1 MFTAARPSALFLLLP
16 LLAACKRGSD
26 KDDSAAEAI
35 KLVNEN
41 NYSWSGGLVIPSFQ
55 TAEHV
60 DVHMDFSALTVDM
73 LCHDMDPV
81 ADVDTLGLTRFPR
94 LTQDE
99 VATGLTNNSLL
110 QADTNGY
117 LSCEPGDETSCE
129 LSEFNFGGTFYD
141 AIPTY
146 DEAGGVYLL
155 VAATGS
161 TPGQGGLY
169 LAFLEPLAS
178 SVETNVNLTDDC
190 GVVDYD
196 VNMEGLTKLELP
208 AEGPWE
214 IDWSNVSISG
224 NGQPVVPGKL
234 DEVLVGHYTQ
244 TPAEIQAQFTDLEPL
259 ASELYKLEL
268 TGGTDANLAGLAD
281 ADGNPFPGFTTDGTW
296 VLGLR
301 CTSCTNPAPIFLT
314 VIDVK

>member
-155 VAATGS
+155 VVATGS

-178 SVETNVNLTDDC
+178 SVETNVSLTDDC

-196 VNMEGLTKLELP
+196 VNMESLSKLELP

-268 TGGTDANLAGLAD
+268 TGGTDADLSGLAD
-281 ADGNPFPGFTTDGTW
+281 ADGKAFPGFTTDGTW

>member
-1 MFTAARPSALFLLLP
+1 MFTAARPSAQLLLLP
-16 LLAACKRGSD
+16 LLAACPRGPG

-35 KLVNEN
+35 ELANEN

-81 ADVDTLGLTRFPR
+81 ADVDNLGLTRFPR

-99 VATGLTNNSLL
+99 VAAGLTNNSLL

-117 LSCEPGDETSCE
+117 LSCEPGEETSCE

-178 SVETNVNLTDDC
+178 SSETNVAFTEDC

-196 VNMEGLTKLELP
+196 VNMDGLTKLELP
-208 AEGPWE
+208 ADGPWP

-268 TGGTDANLAGLAD
+268 TGGTDADLSGLAD
-281 ADGNPFPGFTTDGTW
+281 ADGNSFPGFTTDGTW

>member
-1 MFTAARPSALFLLLP
+1 MFSSAPRALVVALLP
-16 LLAACKRGSD
+16 LLAACTGRGN
-26 KDDSAAEAI
+26 KDDSGAEPV
-35 KLVNEN
+35 LLQNDN

-60 DVHMDFSALTVDM
+60 DVHMDFSPLTVDM

-81 ADVDTLGLTRFPR
+81 ADVDNLGLTRFPR
-94 LTQDE
+94 LTQAE

-117 LSCEPGDETSCE
+117 LSCEPGDATSCE
-129 LSEFNFGGTFYD
+129 LSDFNFGGTFYD

-161 TPGQGGLY
+161 TPGQGGLF
-169 LAFLEPLAS
+169 LAFLEPLAAS
-178 SVETNVNLTDDC
+178 SETNVSLQDDC

-196 VNMEGLTKLELP
+196 VNMESLAKLELP
-208 AEGPWE
+208 AAGPWA
-214 IDWSNVSISG
+214 IDWSEVSISG

-234 DEVLVGHYTQ
+234 DEVLVGHYTE

-259 ASELYKLEL
+259 AKELYKLEL
-268 TGGTDANLAGLAD
+268 TGGTDADLSGLAD
-281 ADGNPFPGFTTDGTW
+281 ADGGAFPGFTTDGTW